1 MVKLVV
7 AAVLVNAVVFVE
19 VIECNVTDVFDEIVV
34 FVDIFAL
41 VMATVFVRGCFIFGR
56 FYFFLLLY
64 WMR

>member
-19 VIECNVTDVFDEIVV
+19 VIECNVTAVFDEIVV

-41 VMATVFVRGCFIFGR
+41 VMASVFVRGCFIFGR
-56 FYFFLLLY
+56 LYFFWLMYL
-64 WMR
+64 MR